1 MLLVID
7 RMKEF
12 GDGSPIVFTGDHN
25 CLEYDAPSVA
35 VSKLMTDAL
44 YLSKTP
50 PEGSWRTFNFWSWH
64 EKEASI
70 AEALK
75 KDVRERSVDG
85 SKSDEKRI
93 DYIYVSPG
101 TTVLDYRTVPAVRP
115 NTHLYPSDHFP
126 SVATIMFK

>member
-25 CLEYDAPSVA
+25 CLECDAPAMA
-35 VSKLMTDAL
+35 VSKFMTDAV

-64 EKEASI
+64 EKEESI

-75 KDVRERSVDG
+75 KDVRDRSVDG
-85 SKSDEKRI
+85 HNSDQKRI

-101 TTVLDYRTVPAVRP
+101 TEVLDYCTVPATRP

-126 SVATIMFK
+126 SVATIVFK